1 MHFDRRR
8 FLQGATAL
16 APLFGSGFG
25 RFVARGQEQYQAGS
39 TLFVGTQTTDGSHGI
54 YVYGWDAAHGT
65 LKLLGLA
72 AETLM
77 PTFLVLAPDKRLLFS
92 ANETDTYQGSKT
104 GFVSSFRVTEAH
116 GRPGKL
122 TPINSRAAD
131 GTETTNITLDRT
143 GRTLL
148 AANYGGG
155 SASSFQV
162 SAAGEIGPIVSHFQY
177 TGHGPNHDRQAAP
190 HVHRAT
196 VSPGN
201 GFALFND
208 LGLDLIHIYALD
220 AATAKLT
227 PHTPAAWHAPAGSG
241 PRSLH
246 FHPNG
251 RWAYCIT
258 EMGSSVILMDWDEA
272 RGVLTTRQQAP
283 LTPPGFTGRSQA
295 SEIAIDRTGR
305 FLYAAD
311 RYYDGYYSFTI
322 APATGELREIERIP
336 ALGKTPR
343 FITLDPTEHWLLS
356 ADQDSNDIAIYA
368 RDPKTGRLSAHGT
381 MVPQAKPQ
389 CLVFV

>member
-1 MHFDRRR
+1 MRFDRRR

-16 APLFGSGFG
+16 APLFSSGFG
-25 RFVARGQEQYQAGS
+25 RFLAHGQEEHRPGS

-54 YVYGWDAAHGT
+54 YAYGWDAEHGS

-72 AETLM
+72 AATPM
-77 PTFLVLAPDKRLLFS
+77 PTFLVLAPDKRLLLS
-92 ANETDTYQGSKT
+92 ANETDTYQGKKT
-104 GFVSSFRVTEAH
+104 GFVSSFRVNEAQDMA
-116 GRPGKL
+116 KL
-122 TPINSRAAD
+122 APVNSQAAD
-131 GTETTNITLDRT
+131 GAGTTNITLDRT

-162 SAAGEIGPIVSHFQY
+162 SKDGKIGPIVSHFQY
-177 TGHGPNHDRQAAP
+177 TGHGPNHDRQEAP

-208 LGLDLIHIYALD
+208 LGLDVIHIYALD

-227 PHTPAAWHAPAGSG
+227 PHTPDAWHAPAGSG

-272 RGVLTTRQQAP
+272 RGTLASRQQTV

-295 SEIAIDRTGR
+295 AEIAIDHTGR
-305 FLYAAD
+305 FLYASD
-311 RYYDGYYSFTI
+311 RYYDGFYSFVIEPT
-322 APATGELREIERIP
+322 TGELRDMARIP

-368 RDPKTGRLSAHGT
+368 RDPRTGRLSAHGT
-381 MVPQAKPQ
+381 TVPQAKPQ